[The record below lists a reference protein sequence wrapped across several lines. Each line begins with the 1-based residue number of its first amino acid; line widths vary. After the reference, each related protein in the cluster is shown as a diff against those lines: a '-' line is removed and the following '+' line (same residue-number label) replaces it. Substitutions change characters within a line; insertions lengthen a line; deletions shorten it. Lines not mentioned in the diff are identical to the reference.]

1 MVSGGDNGAGRG
13 YGGTERT
20 GKTHDRN
27 RFRVIRGK
35 KGRNEIWVPVERAK
49 KGAGRV
55 GVGLAKW
62 SDPVTEYYS
71 VPMVLYNILLYIY
84 SPCITSSRR

>member
-1 MVSGGDNGAGRG
+1 MVELNGPARPTIEIGLG
-13 YGGTERT
+13 LFVE
-20 GKTHDRN
+20 
-27 RFRVIRGK
+27 K
-35 KGRNEIWVPVERAK
+35 KGRNEIRVPVERAK